1 MGGYGTVMNVMVV
14 MNVMSECTAVHDAQ
28 YGRNQQT
35 RQEGRSIIPKKKSLQ
50 RRCDD
55 VVRAIIC

>member
-1 MGGYGTVMNVMVV
+1 VMNVMVV